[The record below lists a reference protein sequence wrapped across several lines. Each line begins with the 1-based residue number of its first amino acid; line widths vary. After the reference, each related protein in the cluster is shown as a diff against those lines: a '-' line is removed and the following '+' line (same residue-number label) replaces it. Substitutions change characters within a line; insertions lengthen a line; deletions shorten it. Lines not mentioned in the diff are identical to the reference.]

1 MCICLTTCLVLPHA
15 TVPRMLMP
23 HVWSSWRDFQLLR
36 RCLGTIYHNKEAQP
50 LACLQRLNSQF
61 PAMSSTKYPASE
73 DIVPQSTEQTPPNQE
88 AQPLALPAI
97 PSEDEAKK
105 LDVNSGNA
113 VKLDQLG
120 PMVVNSDGTL
130 SRIANWAEMTEG
142 ERERTIKVLSKR
154 NQIRMATLKSQEE
167 QN

>member
-1 MCICLTTCLVLPHA
+1 
-15 TVPRMLMP
+15 
-23 HVWSSWRDFQLLR
+23 
-36 RCLGTIYHNKEAQP
+36 
-50 LACLQRLNSQF
+50 
-61 PAMSSTKYPASE
+61 MSSTQYPASE
-73 DIVPQSTEQTPPNQE
+73 DTIPQSSEQNLGGAPDQE

-97 PSEDEAKK
+97 PTEEEAKK

-130 SRIANWAEMTEG
+130 SRIANWADMTEG